1 MTKSTGIRLLSL
13 VLIPAFIIGV
23 SCSQDTGGAEVSKA
37 ALGAIAEPSANE
49 GIVAFC
55 SGDVVSV
62 EPNGETALEIGDPV
76 RGGQT
81 IRVGSGGSCEL
92 QFPGCAVV
100 RIQEDTILEISVID
114 LSSGSSSIGMAMATG
129 SVLCKVRKLVEGE
142 SFAVTTPSIVCGVR
156 GTEFVLRSSGTGQSA
171 VAVKSGAVAVL
182 PKDIDPSVLADH
194 AVPAG
199 SVIDP
204 TLSALLDSVGHENA
218 IVVSA
223 DQELVLTEESL
234 AETRAASQRLTRL
247 VSEAA
252 ASGSVDARVLERL
265 RTDIESSL
273 LAAVKTIPA
282 PAAAS
287 GGFEADFKTID
298 SLEWIEFA
306 PASGPTVSLPPLVGI
321 VVAAEPEDS
330 EILVDGVVRGK
341 GRYSGLFRAGTV
353 LDVLVRREGFAD
365 HSMRIDTA
373 ETGGTEYTVRLKEV
387 PGNKNEG
394 GTGEYRSSDTDRPS
408 PDAEQT
414 AAIAIPAASSAAP
427 AAPATPEASSA
438 APASASPTAAA
449 TTAQP
454 AAGPTPVPAAGTVP
468 SSAAPSAAPTA
479 PATPASSS
487 AAPASEAPSAAL
499 PSSAAPASASPTAAA
514 ATAQPAAGPTPVS
527 TAGTPP
533 TSGIAPEKG
542 RAAKEPSPSPVQS
555 SAASASQSTALPER
569 IKVSAM
575 PLSGALALSTD
586 LLVATDRT
594 GTVYAFSPAGTL
606 IWSVTT
612 ANNPNT
618 VSFPVVAGNRVIF
631 SGSRE
636 IVILDA
642 ANGSVVHRRAL
653 GSDESHGS
661 GRRCAMAGSLVI
673 MPSDSRIQFLDSASG
688 QIRSSVVIPDG
699 TRMSPAV
706 WKDRAVIASQTGTL
720 YVMNPRGGSTEMI
733 LRTNASQ
740 PEILS
745 PLIWNDLAIL
755 VGKRGVVVCVDLVQQ
770 RVVWERRLL
779 EGLSYVTDPAASEIG
794 VYILGSD
801 RIFGLSWR
809 DGSDIFPPIAGA
821 GAPAAVIAGRLAY
834 ASVKGGMVLADPMT
848 GKPLTTVPLA
858 EDASDT
864 AGTTGIAGTT
874 RPVDI
879 HGKIGIGTAAG
890 TILIVNP

>member
-1 MTKSTGIRLLSL
+1 
-13 VLIPAFIIGV
+13 
-23 SCSQDTGGAEVSKA
+23 
-37 ALGAIAEPSANE
+37 
-49 GIVAFC
+49 
-55 SGDVVSV
+55 
-62 EPNGETALEIGDPV
+62 
-76 RGGQT
+76 
-81 IRVGSGGSCEL
+81 
-92 QFPGCAVV
+92 
-100 RIQEDTILEISVID
+100 
-114 LSSGSSSIGMAMATG
+114 
-129 SVLCKVRKLVEGE
+129 
-142 SFAVTTPSIVCGVR
+142 
-156 GTEFVLRSSGTGQSA
+156 
-171 VAVKSGAVAVL
+171 
-182 PKDIDPSVLADH
+182 
-194 AVPAG
+194 
-199 SVIDP
+199 VIDP

-414 AAIAIPAASSAAP
+414 AAIAIPAAASAAP

-449 TTAQP
+449 T
-454 AAGPTPVPAAGTVP
+454 
-468 SSAAPSAAPTA
+468 
-479 PATPASSS
+479 
-487 AAPASEAPSAAL
+487 
-499 PSSAAPASASPTAAA
+499 
-514 ATAQPAAGPTPVS
+514 TAQPAAGPTPVS